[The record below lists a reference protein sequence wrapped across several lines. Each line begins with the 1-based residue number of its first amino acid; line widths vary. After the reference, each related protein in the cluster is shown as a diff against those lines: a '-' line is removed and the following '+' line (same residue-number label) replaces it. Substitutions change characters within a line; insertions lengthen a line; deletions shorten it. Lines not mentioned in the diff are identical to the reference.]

1 VNEPLTCGLHAGGS
15 SGPPKLILSLSS
27 SLSWVLAGS
36 GPEGLTHPV
45 SGVAA
50 ELVDD
55 MLVAR
60 ECRIRSEAFV
70 DVVRGGRWAP
80 PGQGVMR

>member
-1 VNEPLTCGLHAGGS
+1 MNEPLTCDLHAGGS
-15 SGPPKLILSLSS
+15 SGPPKLIS
-27 SLSWVLAGS
+27 SLSWVLAGT

-55 MLVAR
+55 VCEVLRASRRMAPDTVPAALTML
-60 ECRIRSEAFV
+60 S
-70 DVVRGGRWAP
+70 
-80 PGQGVMR
+80 